1 MVFISVKNDD
11 DTINL
16 AYSFLYEKN
25 VFNKGYEQRSKGDK
39 IISKSYLQEL
49 DEVNKLFSAGKTKE
63 FLEELN
69 KNMLN
74 AKNELGM

>member
-25 VFNKGYEQRSKGDK
+25 VVNKGYEHRSKGDK

>member
-1 MVFISVKNDD
+1 MK
-11 DTINL
+11 
-16 AYSFLYEKN
+16 KN
-25 VFNKGYEQRSKGDK
+25 VVNKGYEQRSKSDK

-74 AKNELGM
+74 TKNELGM

>member
-25 VFNKGYEQRSKGDK
+25 VVNKGYEQRSKGDK
-39 IISKSYLQEL
+39 IISISYLQEL

-63 FLEELN
+63 FLEEM
-69 KNMLN
+69 NMNMIN

>member
-25 VFNKGYEQRSKGDK
+25 VVNKGYEQRSKGDK
-39 IISKSYLQEL
+39 IISISYLQEL